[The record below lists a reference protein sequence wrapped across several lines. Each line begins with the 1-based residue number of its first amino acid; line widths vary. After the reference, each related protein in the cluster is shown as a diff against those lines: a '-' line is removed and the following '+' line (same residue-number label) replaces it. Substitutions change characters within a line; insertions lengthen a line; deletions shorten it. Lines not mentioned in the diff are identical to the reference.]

1 MFQEVRQTQE
11 SANFKNSQTVGG
23 LKRLDTYHKTHTDKD
38 GNFVDPVAEQNY
50 LNLERE
56 IMGVESGGSQP
67 PNEVAVFQ
75 NVLGD
80 RRGWFRGLGPKP
92 SNTPSNPFNTLP
104 QTAQPFTEEYVST
117 LFQSPAFVNQLES
130 FLAARGK
137 QVAPD
142 DEYDDDGLT

>member
-1 MFQEVRQTQE
+1 MGGE
-11 SANFKNSQTVGG
+11 SSCSNQ
-23 LKRLDTYHKTHTDKD
+23 
-38 GNFVDPVAEQNY
+38 
-50 LNLERE
+50 
-56 IMGVESGGSQP
+56 

-92 SNTPSNPFNTLP
+92 SNTSSNPFSAQP
-104 QTAQPFTEEYVST
+104 QTAQPFSEEYVST

-130 FLAARGK
+130 FLPARGKQVGGK

-142 DEYDDDGLT
+142 DESDDDDLT